1 MKRKWDLKR
10 LIFNISSLV
19 DLGQEVT
26 SSKGFNE
33 KMKTT
38 LYVVTGMFSV
48 PKAALF
54 VYDSNHHRLE
64 LLTYKGLREIDGISL
79 YIKARHTKTFNKN
92 EPHNIN
98 EIRNNSFYEHN
109 NNAFKK
115 LHTKTFIPLFAKDEF
130 VGAIT
135 LGKRLVRASY
145 LQSEKDVL
153 KVVANQMAITL
164 HNSSLFKKLT
174 AKVSENKGLYENM
187 RHIYHDTIQAFSAA
201 IDAKDIYTK
210 NHSYR
215 VARYAVAIAEE
226 LEWKEKDVE
235 GIYVAGLLHDIGKI
249 IIDKGVMNKG
259 EELSIM
265 EMSEIKK
272 HPQISYNI
280 ISKIRFPWKDVA
292 HFVRHH
298 HERVDGKG
306 YPDSLQGEK
315 LSDGVKILALA
326 DAFDAMT
333 TDRPYRGKLSLFD
346 ALREV
351 KKCLGAQFDGKISN
365 IFFRVLKKEIKGE
378 IREAQIIPHLD
389 KDFDPTVINTLLE
402 GITAELS
409 A

>member
-92 EPHNIN
+92 EPHNID

-187 RHIYHDTIQAFSAA
+187 RHIYHDTIQAFAAA
-201 IDAKDIYTK
+201 IDAKDAYTK

-215 VARYAVAIAEE
+215 VARYAVAIAGE
-226 LEWKEKDVE
+226 LGWKEKDVE

-249 IIDKGVMNKG
+249 IIDEGVMNKG

-265 EMSEIKK
+265 EMSDDTNANA
-272 HPQISYNI
+272 PQTPIS
-280 ISKIRFPWKDVA
+280 
-292 HFVRHH
+292 VRT
-298 HERVDGKG
+298 R
-306 YPDSLQGEK
+306 
-315 LSDGVKILALA
+315 
-326 DAFDAMT
+326 
-333 TDRPYRGKLSLFD
+333 
-346 ALREV
+346 
-351 KKCLGAQFDGKISN
+351 
-365 IFFRVLKKEIKGE
+365 
-378 IREAQIIPHLD
+378 
-389 KDFDPTVINTLLE
+389 
-402 GITAELS
+402 
-409 A
+409 

>member
-92 EPHNIN
+92 EPHNID

-187 RHIYHDTIQAFSAA
+187 RHIYHDTIQAFAAA
-201 IDAKDIYTK
+201 IDAKDAYTK

-215 VARYAVAIAEE
+215 VARYAVAIAVE
-226 LEWKEKDVE
+226 LGWKEKDVE

-249 IIDKGVMNKG
+249 IIDKGVMNKD

-272 HPQISYNI
+272 HPQISYDI

-306 YPDSLQGEK
+306 YPDSLQGEE

-365 IFFRVLKKEIKGE
+365 VFFRVLKKEIKGE

>member
-26 SSKGFNE
+26 SSKGYNE

-92 EPHNIN
+92 EPHTID

-135 LGKRLVRASY
+135 LGKRLVRTSY

-187 RHIYHDTIQAFSAA
+187 RHIYHDTIQAFAAA
-201 IDAKDIYTK
+201 IDAKDVYTK

-215 VARYAVAIAEE
+215 VARYAVAIAGE
-226 LEWKEKDVE
+226 LGWKEKDVE

-249 IIDKGVMNKG
+249 IIDKEVMNKC
-259 EELSIM
+259 EELSVM

-272 HPQISYNI
+272 HPQISYDI

-306 YPDSLQGEK
+306 YPDSLQGEE

-365 IFFRVLKKEIKGE
+365 VFFGVLKKEIKGE

>member
-92 EPHNIN
+92 EPHNID

-187 RHIYHDTIQAFSAA
+187 RHIYHDTIQAFAAA
-201 IDAKDIYTK
+201 IDAKDAYTK

-272 HPQISYNI
+272 HPQISYDI

-306 YPDSLQGEK
+306 YPDSLQGEE
-315 LSDGVKILALA
+315 LSDGVKILAIA

-333 TDRPYRGKLSLFD
+333 TDRPYREKLSLFD

-351 KKCLGAQFDGKISN
+351 NKCLGAQFDGKISN
-365 IFFRVLKKEIKGE
+365 VFFRVLKKEIKGE

-402 GITAELS
+402 GITAELL

>member
-19 DLGQEVT
+19 DLGQEIT

-92 EPHNIN
+92 EPHNID

-187 RHIYHDTIQAFSAA
+187 RHIYHDTIQAFAA
-201 IDAKDIYTK
+201 TIDAKDAYTK

-215 VARYAVAIAEE
+215 VARYAVAVAKE
-226 LEWKEKDVE
+226 LGWKEKDIE

-249 IIDKGVMNKG
+249 IIDSKVLNKG
-259 EELSIM
+259 EGLSLT
-265 EMSEIKK
+265 EMSEIKR
-272 HPQISYNI
+272 HPQISYDI
-280 ISKIRFPWKDVA
+280 LSKIRFPWKDLVY
-292 HFVRHH
+292 FVRHH

-306 YPDSLQGEK
+306 YPDSLTGTD
-315 LSDGVKILALA
+315 LSEGMKILALV

-333 TDRPYRGKLSLFD
+333 IDRPYRKKLPLLE
-346 ALREV
+346 AIKEV
-351 KKCLGAQFDGKISN
+351 KKCLGTQFDGKISN
-365 IFFRVLKKEIKGE
+365 IFFKVLKKELKGD
-378 IREAQIIPHLD
+378 IRDAKILPHLD
-389 KDFDPTVINTLLE
+389 KDFDPTVINTFLE